1 MSTTWSKEYVGI
13 FFGILAY
20 LSFSILDATQKTLIL
35 YHSIFQLLLV
45 KYFFVLFLSL
55 IESRRK
61 NNLSFYK
68 SKNIKLQIFR
78 SLLSVI
84 ESGCFVLSFKYLS
97 LANAHSIGSL
107 APVIVVALS
116 AIILKEKVSTK
127 TWVAIFIGFI
137 GVLIILRPTSSI
149 FDVKALLPL
158 VAAFILGLYQI
169 ITKKVSKHDSNETS
183 LFYTS
188 IIGIITMSLL
198 ASSFWSPI
206 SSSSYV
212 MFLAIGV
219 FFSLGL
225 YLQIIALSKARA
237 SIIQPFH
244 YTLIF
249 WAIIL
254 GYIFYDDVPDMFT
267 VLGAIIITCSG
278 IFVLRQSSKE
288 KVKI

>member
-1 MSTTWSKEYVGI
+1 MSTKWSKESVGI
-13 FFGILAY
+13 LFGILAY

-61 NNLSFYK
+61 NNFLFYK

-149 FDVKALLPL
+149 FDAKALLPL
-158 VAAFILGLYQI
+158 VAAFMLGLYQVV
-169 ITKKVSKHDSNETS
+169 TKKVSQHDSNETS

-188 IIGIITMSLL
+188 IIGLTIMSFL
-198 ASSFWSPI
+198 ASKFWSPI
-206 SSSSYV
+206 SGYSYI

-267 VLGAIIITCSG
+267 ILGAIIITCSG
-278 IFVLRQSSKE
+278 IFVLKQSSKR
-288 KVKI
+288 KV

>member
-1 MSTTWSKEYVGI
+1 MHLLKSKESIGIIFGI
-13 FFGILAY
+13 FAFF
-20 LSFSILDATQKTLIL
+20 SFSILDAIQKTLIL
-35 YHSIFQLLLV
+35 HNSVFQLLLV
-45 KYFFVLFLSL
+45 KYFFVLFLAL
-55 IESRRK
+55 FESKRK
-61 NNLSFYK
+61 NNHLFYI

-97 LANAHSIGSL
+97 LANAHSVGSL

-116 AIILKEKVSTK
+116 AIILKEKVSPK
-127 TWVAIFIGFI
+127 TWIAIFIGFI

-149 FDVKALLPL
+149 FDPKALLPL
-158 VAAFILGLYQI
+158 ITAFVLGFYQI
-169 ITKKVSKHDSNETS
+169 ITKKVSKYDKNETS

-198 ASSFWSPI
+198 ASNFWLPI
-206 SSSSYV
+206 DKSSYL
-212 MFLAIGV
+212 MFLGIGI

-225 YLQIIALSKARA
+225 YFQIIALSKARA

-249 WAIIL
+249 WAIIF
-254 GYIFYDDVPDMFT
+254 GYIFYNDIPDMFT
-267 VLGAIIITCSG
+267 VIGAVIITCSG
-278 IFVLRQSSKE
+278 IFVLNQSSKT
-288 KVKI
+288 K

>member
-1 MSTTWSKEYVGI
+1 MSSTWSKESVGI
-13 FFGILAY
+13 LFGILAY

-35 YHSIFQLLLV
+35 YHSIFQLLLI

-61 NNLSFYK
+61 NNFSFYK

-116 AIILKEKVSTK
+116 AIILKEKVSPK

-158 VAAFILGLYQI
+158 VAAFMLGLYQVV
-169 ITKKVSKHDSNETS
+169 TKKVSKHDSNETS

-188 IIGIITMSLL
+188 IIGLTLMSFL

-206 SSSSYV
+206 SGYSYI
-212 MFLAIGV
+212 MFLVIGV

-249 WAIIL
+249 WAIIF
-254 GYIFYDDVPDMFT
+254 GFIFYKDIPDMFT
-267 VLGAIIITCSG
+267 VIGAIIITCSG
-278 IFVLRQSSKE
+278 IFVLNQSSKN
-288 KVKI
+288 

>member
-1 MSTTWSKEYVGI
+1 MSTTWSKESVGI
-13 FFGILAY
+13 LFGILAY

-61 NNLSFYK
+61 NNFSFYK

-116 AIILKEKVSTK
+116 AIILKEKVSPK

-158 VAAFILGLYQI
+158 VAAFMLGLYQVV
-169 ITKKVSKHDSNETS
+169 TKKVSEYDSNETS

-188 IIGIITMSLL
+188 IIGLTIMSFLS
-198 ASSFWSPI
+198 SSFWSPI
-206 SSSSYV
+206 SGYSYI

-267 VLGAIIITCSG
+267 ILGAIIITCSG
-278 IFVLRQSSKE
+278 IFVLKQSSKR
-288 KVKI
+288 KV

>member
-1 MSTTWSKEYVGI
+1 MALPRSKESIGILFGI
-13 FFGILAY
+13 FAY

-35 YHSIFQLLLV
+35 YHSVFQLLLV
-45 KYFFVLFLSL
+45 KYFFVLSLSI
-55 IESRRK
+55 IESKRK
-61 NNLSFYK
+61 NNSIFYK

-97 LANAHSIGSL
+97 LADAHSVGSL

-116 AIILKEKVSTK
+116 AIFLKEKVSTK
-127 TWVAIFIGFI
+127 TWIAIFIGFI
-137 GVLIILRPTSSI
+137 GVLIILRPTSTI
-149 FDVKALLPL
+149 FDPKALLPL
-158 VAAFILGLYQI
+158 IAAFMLGLYQVV
-169 ITKKVSKHDSNETS
+169 TKKVSKHDSNETS

-188 IIGIITMSLL
+188 IIGLLIMSLL
-198 ASSFWSPI
+198 ASNYWTPI
-206 SSSSYV
+206 SSSSYIL
-212 MFLAIGV
+212 FLGIGI

-249 WAIIL
+249 WAIVF
-254 GYIFYDDVPDMFT
+254 GYFLYDDVPDFFT
-267 VLGAIIITCSG
+267 IIGAIIITISG
-278 IFVLRQSSKE
+278 IFVISQSSKD
-288 KVKI
+288 

>member
-1 MSTTWSKEYVGI
+1 MHLLKSKESIGIIFGI
-13 FFGILAY
+13 FAFF
-20 LSFSILDATQKTLIL
+20 SFSILDAIQKTLIL
-35 YHSIFQLLLV
+35 YNSVFQLLLV
-45 KYFFVLFLSL
+45 KYFFVLFLAL
-55 IESRRK
+55 FESKRK
-61 NNLSFYK
+61 NNHLFYK

-97 LANAHSIGSL
+97 LANAHSVGSL

-116 AIILKEKVSTK
+116 AIILKEKVTPK
-127 TWVAIFIGFI
+127 TWIAIFIGFI

-149 FDVKALLPL
+149 FDPKALLPL
-158 VAAFILGLYQI
+158 ITAFVLGFYQI
-169 ITKKVSKHDSNETS
+169 ITKKVSKYDKNETS

-198 ASSFWSPI
+198 ASNFWLPI
-206 SSSSYV
+206 DKSSYL
-212 MFLAIGV
+212 MFLGIGI

-225 YLQIIALSKARA
+225 YFQIIALSKARA

-249 WAIIL
+249 WAIIF
-254 GYIFYDDVPDMFT
+254 GYIFYNDIPDMFT
-267 VLGAIIITCSG
+267 VIGAVIITDRKS
-278 IFVLRQSSKE
+278 V
-288 KVKI
+288 V

>member
-1 MSTTWSKEYVGI
+1 MDLFKSKESIGILFGI
-13 FFGILAY
+13 FAY
-20 LSFSILDATQKTLIL
+20 LSFSILDVIQKTLIL
-35 YHSIFQLLLV
+35 HHSVFQLLLV
-45 KYFFVLFLSL
+45 KYFFVLFLAL
-55 IESRRK
+55 FESKRK
-61 NNLSFYK
+61 NNLLFYK

-97 LANAHSIGSL
+97 LANAHSVGSL

-116 AIILKEKVSTK
+116 AIILKEKVSPK
-127 TWVAIFIGFI
+127 TWIAIFIGFI

-149 FDVKALLPL
+149 FDPKALLPL
-158 VAAFILGLYQI
+158 ITAFVLGFYQI
-169 ITKKVSKHDSNETS
+169 ITKKVSKYDKNETS

-198 ASSFWSPI
+198 ASNFWLPI
-206 SSSSYV
+206 DKSSYL
-212 MFLAIGV
+212 MFLGIGI

-225 YLQIIALSKARA
+225 YFQIIALSKARA

-249 WAIIL
+249 WAIIF
-254 GYIFYDDVPDMFT
+254 GYIFYNDIPDMFT
-267 VLGAIIITCSG
+267 VIGAVIITCSG
-278 IFVLRQSSKE
+278 IFVLNQTSKN
-288 KVKI
+288 